1 MAGGLAPGPNDDG
14 DPGDGEGADP
24 GREAG
29 VDGWIRSSP
38 GCTVVGRPC
47 SARRYPSPISELTV
61 VLERSGALSLPVQ
74 LADGIRSQVASRA
87 LAPGDALPSTRL
99 LASRLS

>member
-1 MAGGLAPGPNDDG
+1 MTA
-14 DPGDGEGADP
+14 
-24 GREAG
+24 
-29 VDGWIRSSP
+29 RSS
-38 GCTVVGRPC
+38 V
-47 SARRYPSPISELTV
+47 ELTV

-99 LASRLS
+99 LASRLGVSRGTVVSAYDLSLIHI